1 MKIWNEVWDYI
12 KMFIIVIVVVLVVN
26 NVVLINA
33 KIPSESMEQTIMT
46 GDRIFG
52 FRMAYG
58 INFDSCFQ
66 ENERSGALRH
76 HHLQIS

>member
-33 KIPSESMEQTIMT
+33 SRLNLWS
-46 GDRIFG
+46 R
-52 FRMAYG
+52 
-58 INFDSCFQ
+58 
-66 ENERSGALRH
+66 RS
-76 HHLQIS
+76 